1 MKKGERREKEIFS
14 DRRVLNGTKYKNR
27 ITRSHIIFF
36 DQTQIT
42 SSVLCLEAEEQDRSN
57 LVHKQEHNRIF
68 DR

>member
-1 MKKGERREKEIFS
+1 MKKGRDKKRKYSQTEEF
-14 DRRVLNGTKYKNR
+14 LNGTKYKNR

>member
-1 MKKGERREKEIFS
+1 MGP
-14 DRRVLNGTKYKNR
+14 NMKNR

-42 SSVLCLEAEEQDRSN
+42 SSVLCLEEEGDRSS

>member
-1 MKKGERREKEIFS
+1 MGP
-14 DRRVLNGTKYKNR
+14 NMKNR
-27 ITRSHIIFF
+27 ITRSHIIFS

-42 SSVLCLEAEEQDRSN
+42 SSVLCLEEEGDRSN

>member
-1 MKKGERREKEIFS
+1 M
-14 DRRVLNGTKYKNR
+14 KNR